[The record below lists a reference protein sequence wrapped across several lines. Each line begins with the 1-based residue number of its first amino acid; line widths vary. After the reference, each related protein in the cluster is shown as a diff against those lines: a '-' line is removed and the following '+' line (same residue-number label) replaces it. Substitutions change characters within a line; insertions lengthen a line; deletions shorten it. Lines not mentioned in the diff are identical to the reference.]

1 MVEKLRVLGLELKGG
16 AEALQRFLVAPL
28 RLESVPHLLED
39 LAAEDPGLL
48 VFAVQDQRVVE
59 RVAGLLEPA
68 ETVPLVR
75 LRHPCMN
82 IVRDQLDA
90 LSDPLEAFL

>member
-48 VFAVQDQRVVE
+48 AFAVQDECVVE
-59 RVAGLLEPA
+59 RVAGLPEPA
-68 ETVPLVR
+68 ETVQR
-75 LRHPCMN
+75 LRFRHPSMSV
-82 IVRDQLDA
+82 VRGQFEPLPNQLDA
-90 LSDPLEAFL
+90 FL